1 VSVSGK
7 LCLFGTVECREFMQ
21 MMIEEIDD
29 VEFEG
34 SVGVDD
40 PLTIGLLEGL
50 DDLEA
55 EMFDPV
61 ALLSP
66 EAREIFEEARLEA
79 RRLTTIRYV
88 V

>member
-1 VSVSGK
+1 M
-7 LCLFGTVECREFMQ
+7 LL
-21 MMIEEIDD
+21 EEIDD
-29 VEFEG
+29 LEIGGKTGG
-34 SVGVDD
+34 SVV
-40 PLTIGLLEGL
+40 PTVGLLERL

-55 EMFDPV
+55 GTPDPV